1 MKASQFAFLM
11 STPGYVRQSGEA
23 SFTPDT
29 VDELITTVRELIE
42 LAKRAR
48 KRRPV
53 LTEYIVS
60 VGNHLR
66 SQHCTLYITQKVI
79 HRVCFCMSPN
89 PTHYP
94 TVDYKL

>member
-1 MKASQFAFLM
+1 MKDKP
-11 STPGYVRQSGEA
+11 TPLCGEHHVEKEWRPTTFEYSEEDVTVRVPNIYAWVCPASGEA

-48 KRRPV
+48 ERRPV

-60 VGNHLR
+60 VGA
-66 SQHCTLYITQKVI
+66 
-79 HRVCFCMSPN
+79 
-89 PTHYP
+89 
-94 TVDYKL
+94 

>member
-1 MKASQFAFLM
+1 MTDKP
-11 STPGYVRQSGEA
+11 TPICGEHHVKKEWRPTTFEYSEEDVTVRVPNIYAWVCPASGEA

-48 KRRPV
+48 ERRPM

-60 VGNHLR
+60 VGA
-66 SQHCTLYITQKVI
+66 
-79 HRVCFCMSPN
+79 
-89 PTHYP
+89 
-94 TVDYKL
+94 

>member
-1 MKASQFAFLM
+1 MKDKP
-11 STPGYVRQSGEA
+11 TPTCGEHHVEKEWRPTTFEYSEEDVTVRVPNIYAWVCPASGEA

-48 KRRPV
+48 ERRPV

-60 VGNHLR
+60 VGA
-66 SQHCTLYITQKVI
+66 
-79 HRVCFCMSPN
+79 
-89 PTHYP
+89 
-94 TVDYKL
+94 